1 MVVVKRNRLRRMV
14 SILLSLVLCLTV
26 LTPAFAEET
35 PAQEPAAASCEVVPV
50 VVVRGM
56 SFNGLTQAIGTEEER
71 PAFEFEIGPL
81 LKALARVAWKGVT
94 RMSARAALEE
104 VADYAYDL
112 MKALTINDDGTSP
125 YGTGMHDYP
134 EAAGN
139 YPDLCEGIPDELGL
153 THSCIDAF
161 GGDHVY
167 YVNYDWRVD
176 PYIIADQIHAS
187 VERAVR
193 ETGHDKVN
201 LVCCS
206 MGGIMSVAYLTKY
219 GYERMNKVLFMSS
232 TFCGAQV
239 ASDCLTGR
247 LEIDDQVLY
256 DFFDTLTVDNKAGN
270 LAIKAL
276 KFIGVFRLLEKL
288 GTAILDKDIDL
299 IYDRVLVPIYG
310 YMLPLWGLCMPEDFD
325 AGLDYM
331 FGGKDKV
338 SADFLAKA
346 QALQEMMAGRDA
358 LLNDMIASGR
368 EIAVVSGYNQP
379 LNPVYESAGWSGDR
393 ILEAYQTSGFATVA
407 KYGETLSDDYIANA
421 ADPALISPDHCV
433 DLSTAHFKDYTYMV
447 RNGPHVAC
455 SYGTE
460 YAAFLIWMLSTTTS
474 IKPGTDARYP
484 HFLES
489 NNAME
494 LHPLK

>member
-1 MVVVKRNRLRRMV
+1 MKRTWIRCAV
-14 SILLSLVLCLTV
+14 SVLLALALCFSA
-26 LTPAFAEET
+26 LTPAFA
-35 PAQEPAAASCEVVPV
+35 AQASENDPPAAACENVPV

-56 SFNGLTQAIGTEEER
+56 AFNGLHQAMGTPEER
-71 PAFEFEIGPL
+71 PAFQFEVGPL
-81 LKALARVAWKGVT
+81 LKAIGRVVWKGVT
-94 RMSARAALEE
+94 RMSGRAALEE

-112 MKALTINDDGTSP
+112 MKALTVEEDGTSP
-125 YGTGMHDYP
+125 YGTGMPDYP

-139 YPDLCEGIPDELGL
+139 YPELCEGVPDELGL

-161 GGDHVY
+161 GGDHVF
-167 YVNYDWRVD
+167 YVNYDWRID
-176 PYIIADQIHAS
+176 PFIIADQIHAA
-187 VERAVR
+187 VERAVS

-206 MGGIMSVAYLTKY
+206 MGGIMTIAYLTKY

-247 LEIDDQVLY
+247 LEIDAQVLY
-256 DFFDTLTVDNKAGN
+256 DFFDTMTVDSKAGN

-276 KFIGVFRLLEKL
+276 KFLGVFRFLEKL
-288 GTAILDKDIDL
+288 GTKILEKDIDL
-299 IYDRVLVPIYG
+299 IYDRVLTPIFG
-310 YMLPLWGLCMPEDFD
+310 HMLPLWGLCMPEDYE

-331 FGGKDKV
+331 FGGEVGD
-338 SADFLAKA
+338 DFRAKA
-346 QALQEMMAGRDA
+346 DALQEMMAGRDA
-358 LLNDMIASGR
+358 LLNEMIASGR

-393 ILEAYQTSGFATVA
+393 ILESYQTSGFATVA
-407 KYGETLSDDYIANA
+407 RYGETLSDDYIANA

-433 DLSTAHFKDYTYMV
+433 DLSTAHFRDYTYMV

-460 YAAFLIWMLSTTTS
+460 YAAFLIWMLSTDTS
-474 IKPGTDARYP
+474 IKPGTDPRYP